1 MKNILALLVF
11 ILLQLNIYAQGTYSI
26 SGTVK
31 NGNGEL
37 MESATVFL
45 AGSEKVVATNA
56 QGAFRFNGI
65 SPGTYQVVITMI
77 GYTSAKQNII
87 VQNKSESLNLI
98 LGYKQIV
105 LDEVVIGDK
114 GAREKHFKRF
124 VTYFMGETRNAK
136 ACKILNPDVIEFTTY
151 KGVLQ
156 ATSSDF
162 LIIENPNLGYRV
174 KYLLKKFSDNNATG
188 VTLYDGDS
196 VFEPLTGTEEQQKLW
211 TKNRRAA
218 YEGSLMHYL
227 RSLYAGTSRKEG
239 FLVYKITSPF
249 LPLSIESI
257 PIYAEQMIRRPDSN
271 FFSFKVSARF
281 YVLYDKKKAAK
292 EDRSSV
298 STILMDYLDNTGSI
312 FKLDTDTKVDKRG
325 SYSDYK
331 DKLIQNF
338 WGRQRVGDQLPLE
351 YVPD

>member
-1 MKNILALLVF
+1 MKNILALFAF
-11 ILLQLNIYAQGTYSI
+11 ILLQLNIYAQDTYSI

-31 NGNGEL
+31 NAKGEL
-37 MESATVFL
+37 IESATVFL
-45 AGSEKVVATNA
+45 AGSEKVVATNT
-56 QGAFRFNGI
+56 QGAFKFNGI
-65 SPGTYQVVITMI
+65 SPGTYQVVITMV
-77 GYTSAKQNII
+77 GYTSVKQNVI
-87 VQNKSESLNLI
+87 VQNKSESVDLV
-98 LGYKQIV
+98 LGDKQIV
-105 LDEVVIGDK
+105 LDEIVIGDK
-114 GAREKHFKRF
+114 DARAKHFKRF
-124 VTYFMGETRNAK
+124 VIYFLGETRNAK
-136 ACKILNPDVIEFTTY
+136 ACKILNPDVIEFSTS
-151 KGVLQ
+151 KGVLR

-174 KYLLKKFSDNNATG
+174 KYLLKKFIDNNATG

-211 TKNRRAA
+211 KKNRKAA

-249 LPLSIESI
+249 LPLAIESI
-257 PIYAEQMIRRPDSN
+257 PIYAEQMLRRPDSN
-271 FFSFKVSARF
+271 FFSFKVSTRF

-292 EDRSSV
+292 EDKGSV
-298 STILMDYLDNTGSI
+298 STILMDYLDDTGSI
-312 FKLDTDTKVDKRG
+312 FKLDTATRIDKRG

-331 DKLIQNF
+331 EKLIQNY

-351 YVPD
+351 YMPD